1 VNRRTP
7 QGLPPLRLQACICGC
22 CAWPAF
28 DIRGGRGR
36 SGAVSAY
43 LAPSHQKLERKPLD
57 TPMSRRFGRS
67 GCRRN
72 APGLFADG
80 PSPLRIVY
88 CNVVTDVLAYAW
100 LFQCCGRS
108 RPRRM
113 RYSRGVTSL
122 CVIFASFHSI
132 RSQSS
137 LPSSL
142 VRIQSW
148 SSDYC
153 WRRQGGLSL
162 GNAGHVCTHSDFGC
176 MGLQTSM
183 GSPFAP
189 FFPLIRRRRVGFS
202 KRFWSFPLDPVVAD
216 PKMVCA
222 EDGGWTRK

>member
-1 VNRRTP
+1 VVIPMLRPFASSTGADTYGDISLYNWI
-7 QGLPPLRLQACICGC
+7 PPLRH
-22 CAWPAF
+22 
-28 DIRGGRGR
+28 GRGCIA
-36 SGAVSAY
+36 G
-43 LAPSHQKLERKPLD
+43 
-57 TPMSRRFGRS
+57 
-67 GCRRN
+67 
-72 APGLFADG
+72 
-80 PSPLRIVY
+80 
-88 CNVVTDVLAYAW
+88 
-100 LFQCCGRS
+100 
-108 RPRRM
+108 M

-153 WRRQGGLSL
+153 WRRQGGLSS
-162 GNAGHVCTHSDFGC
+162 GNAGHVCTHSDIGC

-189 FFPLIRRRRVGFS
+189 FSPLISRRRVGFG